1 MSPEAHDAMQKI
13 VALLLTMPGVGQPE
27 VQAVTHFLGV
37 VVERYE
43 GVQT

>member
-1 MSPEAHDAMQKI
+1 MSPEARRTLQSIID
-13 VALLLTMPGVGQPE
+13 LLLTMPGVGQPE

-37 VVERYE
+37 IVERYE